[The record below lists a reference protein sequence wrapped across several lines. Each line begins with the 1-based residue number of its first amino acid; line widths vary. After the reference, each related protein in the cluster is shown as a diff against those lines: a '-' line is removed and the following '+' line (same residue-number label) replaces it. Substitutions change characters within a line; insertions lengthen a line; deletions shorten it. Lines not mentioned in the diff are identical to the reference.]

1 MEIILILRKIN
12 KFKIKIQKLKYFL
25 NYSIKF
31 ALYFREI
38 IKLPLIFYWISVIF
52 SNLQYNLF
60 IILFCFPFI
69 LEYFNKLLFV
79 FNHLMD
85 QPQYEDLIF
94 KSIFPD

>member
-38 IKLPLIFYWISVIF
+38 IKLPLIFY
-52 SNLQYNLF
+52 
-60 IILFCFPFI
+60 
-69 LEYFNKLLFV
+69 
-79 FNHLMD
+79 
-85 QPQYEDLIF
+85 
-94 KSIFPD
+94 